1 MMIKCIA
8 RKRDFVHLDFLN
20 FRGDDLLGNDDLFF
34 NTKCYFYET
43 LLKIQNLPKKQF
55 RKHSELFILPSK
67 IKLNLTLFFRKRF
80 LQLYLKKLRFL
91 VGNVL
96 SFCPNQNK

>member
-8 RKRDFVHLDFLN
+8 RKIVFVHLDFLS

-43 LLKIQNLPKKQF
+43 LLKIQKLPKKQF

-67 IKLNLTLFFRKRF
+67 IKLNLTLF
-80 LQLYLKKLRFL
+80 LE
-91 VGNVL
+91 NV
-96 SFCPNQNK
+96 FYNFN